1 MVGVLWRGICGAV
14 HVMSPASS
22 LGTVPANSRKPRS
35 RHTGINHRATGEG
48 APAMSR
54 RAKIVCTLGP
64 ATSGPGMITQLV
76 AAGLDV
82 ARLNMSHG
90 DHDAHRAAYQA
101 VRAASDASG
110 RSVGVLVDRQGP
122 KIRLGRFAAGPV
134 TLAAGQ
140 EFTITGQDV
149 PGDQNEV
156 SVSYPGLAGDVQP
169 GTRLLVDDGRVVL
182 EVTAVQGERVRTRV
196 LVGGPVSDHK
206 GLNLPG
212 VRVNV
217 PALTRKDADDLRWAL
232 RLRADLI
239 ALSFV
244 QGPEDAAPARQ
255 IMDELGAALP
265 LIAKIEKPQAV
276 SALPEII
283 EAFDGIMVARG
294 DLGVEYPLEQVPLVQ
309 KRSIALARQAAK
321 PVIVATQMLES
332 MIGAPRPTRAEASD
346 VANAVLDGA
355 DALMLSAETSVGSYP
370 VEAVATMAKII
381 VAAERDWSFAPPDG
395 PPQTTGGAIAR
406 AAGEVGAAVGARALV
421 AFTMT
426 GDTARRLA
434 RCRSPIPLLAFTTEA
449 ATRSQLALTWG
460 AETFLV
466 PAVAHTDDMV
476 RQVEAALRDV
486 GRCTPGDLVVLVA
499 GSPPGTPGRTNALR
513 VHRIGDVIET

>member
-1 MVGVLWRGICGAV
+1 M
-14 HVMSPASS
+14 
-22 LGTVPANSRKPRS
+22 N
-35 RHTGINHRATGEG
+35 
-48 APAMSR
+48 R

-64 ATSGPGMITQLV
+64 ATSSPEQITALV

-90 DHDAHRAAYQA
+90 DHDTHHAAYGA
-101 VRAASDASG
+101 VRAACDASG
-110 RSVGVLVDRQGP
+110 RSVGVLVDLQGP

-140 EFTITGQDV
+140 EFTITGEDV
-149 PGDQNEV
+149 PGDQGEV

-182 EVTAVQGERVRTRV
+182 DVTAVQGARVRTRV
-196 LVGGPVSDHK
+196 LVGGQVSDHK

-212 VRVNV
+212 IRVSV
-217 PALTRKDADDLRWAL
+217 PALTGKDADDLRWAL
-232 RLRADLI
+232 ALRADMI

-244 QGPEDAAPARQ
+244 QGPEDAEPARK
-255 IMDELGAALP
+255 IMDETSVRLP

-276 SALPEII
+276 AALDEVVA
-283 EAFDGIMVARG
+283 AFDGIMVARG
-294 DLGVEYPLEQVPLVQ
+294 DLGVEFPLEQVPLVQ
-309 KRSIALARQAAK
+309 KRAIRLARQVAK

-332 MIGAPRPTRAEASD
+332 MVAAPRPTRAEASD

-355 DALMLSAETSVGSYP
+355 DALMLSAETSVGAYP
-370 VEAVATMAKII
+370 VDAVATMARII
-381 VAAERDWSFAPPDG
+381 AAAERDWPFAPPAG
-395 PPQTTGGAIAR
+395 PPETTGGAIAR
-406 AAGEVGAAVGARALV
+406 AAGEVGVAVGAKALV

-426 GDTARRLA
+426 GETARRLA
-434 RCRSPIPLLAFTTEA
+434 RCRSPIPLLAFTTES

-466 PAVAHTDDMV
+466 PPVAHTDDMV
-476 RQVEAALRDV
+476 RQVEAALRDI
-486 GRCTPGDLVVLVA
+486 GRCVAGDLVVIVA

-513 VHRIGDVIET
+513 VHRIGDAIES

>member
-1 MVGVLWRGICGAV
+1 
-14 HVMSPASS
+14 
-22 LGTVPANSRKPRS
+22 
-35 RHTGINHRATGEG
+35 
-48 APAMSR
+48 MSR

-64 ATSGPGMITQLV
+64 ATSGPGTITELV

-90 DHDAHRAAYQA
+90 DHETHRAAYQA

-110 RSVGVLVDRQGP
+110 RSVGVLVDLQGP

-156 SVSYPGLAGDVQP
+156 SVSYPGLAGDIQP
-169 GTRLLVDDGRVVL
+169 GMRLLVDDGRIVL

-196 LVGGPVSDHK
+196 LVGGRVSDHK

-212 VRVNV
+212 VRVSV
-217 PALTRKDADDLRWAL
+217 PALTSKDADDLRWAL
-232 RLRADLI
+232 ALRADMI

-244 QGPEDAAPARQ
+244 QGPEDAEPPRK
-255 IMDELGAALP
+255 IMDEMGVRLP
-265 LIAKIEKPQAV
+265 LIAKVEKPQAV
-276 SALPEII
+276 AALDEVVA
-283 EAFDGIMVARG
+283 AFDGIMVARG

-309 KRSIALARQAAK
+309 KRAIRLARQAAK

-332 MIGAPRPTRAEASD
+332 MVSAPRPTRAEASD

-355 DALMLSAETSVGSYP
+355 DALMLSAETSVGAYP
-370 VEAVATMAKII
+370 VDSVVTMARII
-381 VAAERDWSFAPPDG
+381 EAAEQDWPFSPPASAPE
-395 PPQTTGGAIAR
+395 TTGAAIAR

-421 AFTMT
+421 AYTMT

-434 RCRSPIPLLAFTTEA
+434 RYRSPIPLLAFTTES

-466 PAVAHTDDMV
+466 PSVAHTDDMV
-476 RQVEAALRDV
+476 RQVEAALLQIA
-486 GRCTPGDLVVLVA
+486 RCADGDLVVLVA

-513 VHRIGDVIET
+513 VHRIGDAIES

>member
-1 MVGVLWRGICGAV
+1 
-14 HVMSPASS
+14 
-22 LGTVPANSRKPRS
+22 
-35 RHTGINHRATGEG
+35 
-48 APAMSR
+48 MSR
-54 RAKIVCTLGP
+54 RAKIVATLGP
-64 ATSGPGMITQLV
+64 ATSGPDRIGALV

-90 DHDAHRAAYQA
+90 DHDGHRAAYEA
-101 VRAASDASG
+101 IRAASDASG
-110 RSVGVLVDRQGP
+110 RSVGVLVDLQGP
-122 KIRLGRFAAGPV
+122 KIRLGTFADGPV
-134 TLAAGQ
+134 TLAPGQ
-140 EFTITGQDV
+140 EFAITGEDV
-149 PGDQNEV
+149 PGDQHEV
-156 SVSYPGLAGDVQP
+156 SVSYPGLAGDVRP

-182 EVTAVQGERVRTRV
+182 EVTAVHGQKVRTQV
-196 LVGGPVSDHK
+196 LTGGQVSDHK

-212 VRVNV
+212 IKVSL
-217 PALTRKDADDLRWAL
+217 PALTAKDADDLRWAL
-232 RLRADLI
+232 GLRADLV

-244 QGPEDAAPARQ
+244 QEADDAKPARA
-255 IMDELGAALP
+255 IMDEVGIRLP

-276 SALPEII
+276 AALEEIVT
-283 EAFDGIMVARG
+283 AFDGIMVARG

-309 KRSIALARQAAK
+309 KRAIRLARQAAK

-332 MIGAPRPTRAEASD
+332 MVGAPRPTRAEASD

-355 DALMLSAETSVGSYP
+355 DALMLSAETSVGAYP
-370 VEAVATMAKII
+370 VESVATMARII
-381 VAAERDWSFAPPDG
+381 TAAEAAWPFTAEG
-395 PPQTTGGAIAR
+395 PAVPETTGSAIAR

-426 GDTARRLA
+426 GETARRLA

-466 PAVAHTDDMV
+466 PAVEHTDDMV
-476 RQVEAALRDV
+476 RQVEAALRDI
-486 GRCTPGDLVVLVA
+486 GRCAPGDLVVLVA

-513 VHRIGDVIET
+513 VHRIGDAIES

>member
-1 MVGVLWRGICGAV
+1 
-14 HVMSPASS
+14 
-22 LGTVPANSRKPRS
+22 
-35 RHTGINHRATGEG
+35 
-48 APAMSR
+48 MSR

-64 ATSGPGMITQLV
+64 ATSSPAQVAALV

-90 DHDAHRAAYQA
+90 DHDAHRAAYDA

-110 RSVGVLVDRQGP
+110 RSVGVLVDLQGP

-134 TLAAGQ
+134 ALAAGQ
-140 EFTITGQDV
+140 EFTITGEDV
-149 PGDQNEV
+149 PGDQGEV
-156 SVSYPGLAGDVQP
+156 SVSYRGLAGDVRP
-169 GTRLLVDDGRVVL
+169 GTQLLVDDGRVVL
-182 EVTAVQGERVRTRV
+182 EVTAVQASRVRTRV
-196 LVGGPVSDHK
+196 LVGGQVSDHK

-212 VRVNV
+212 VRVSV
-217 PALTRKDADDLRWAL
+217 PALTGKDADDLRWAL
-232 RLRADLI
+232 GLRADMI

-244 QGPEDAAPARQ
+244 QGPEDAEPPRT
-255 IMDELGAALP
+255 IMDEMGVRLP
-265 LIAKIEKPQAV
+265 LIAKVEKPQAV
-276 SALPEII
+276 AALDEIVA
-283 EAFDGIMVARG
+283 AFDGIMGARG
-294 DLGVEYPLEQVPLVQ
+294 DLGVEFPLVQVPLVQ
-309 KRSIALARQAAK
+309 KRAIRLARQAAK

-332 MIGAPRPTRAEASD
+332 MISAPRPTRAEASD

-355 DALMLSAETSVGSYP
+355 DALMLSAETSVGAYP
-370 VEAVATMAKII
+370 VDAVATMARII
-381 VAAERDWSFAPPDG
+381 MAAERDWPFAPPDG

-406 AAGEVGAAVGARALV
+406 AAAEVGAAVGARALV

-434 RCRSPIPLLAFTTEA
+434 RCRSPIPLLAFSTES

-466 PAVAHTDDMV
+466 PPAAHTDDMV
-476 RQVEAALRDV
+476 RQVDAALRDI
-486 GRCTPGDLVVLVA
+486 GRCAEGDLVVIVA

-513 VHRIGDVIET
+513 VHRIGDAVES